1 VSPFSPIEF
10 TLDGATNP
18 GSIKPTDSFTIIVY
32 YTEGEDEVSKVS
44 QGVTITAIP
53 NTDISYTI
61 NTPTLD
67 TGSTNTLQFV
77 IESLGITK
85 GSYIKIGIPY

>member
-1 VSPFSPIEF
+1 M
-10 TLDGATNP
+10 
-18 GSIKPTDSFTIIVY
+18 
-32 YTEGEDEVSKVS
+32 
-44 QGVTITAIP
+44 TAIP
-53 NTDISYTI
+53 NTDISYNI
-61 NTPTLD
+61 NTLTLE